1 MNEKQSQKQASGIT
15 KQPQPPSLDFK
26 TYSPGRFAYLMETPF
41 AKNLWAFLTDARN
54 LRLMLSAA
62 ESGKPAISHLHQEIE
77 SRFGHDLASTDYRD
91 DDAVVLVNN
100 MIKQIMVKCGY
111 EHIACGIFKDGNFI
125 KSSGVYA
132 KRNDE
137 GETHRQSCASP

>member
-1 MNEKQSQKQASGIT
+1 MKH
-15 KQPQPPSLDFK
+15 PQPSSLDIN

-62 ESGKPAISHLHQEIE
+62 ESGKPAIFHLHREIE

-100 MIKQIMVKCGY
+100 MIKQIMIKCGY
-111 EHIACGIFKDGNFI
+111 EHIACGILKDGKFI

-137 GETHRQSCASP
+137 GEPRWQSRVSEA